1 VGEELYMLASDLTL
15 RFDPELMSIVQEFAI
30 DAAAFVDELSRSWP
44 KLLTADLYA
53 GPTAKFCF

>member
-1 VGEELYMLASDLTL
+1 MLASDLTL
-15 RFDPELMSIVQEFAI
+15 RFDPELMSIVQEYTI
-30 DAAAFVDELSRSWP
+30 DAAAFVDELSRAWP